1 MNVCLGTASQ
11 NTPVRKTSK
20 FGQTLLFT
28 DSPAFIYHNANKLLL
43 HSRKKATLLLSIN
56 TYVCS
61 LFKINP
67 SDCELQIKETGVS
80 ADQYSEACDSL
91 KI

>member
-1 MNVCLGTASQ
+1 M
-11 NTPVRKTSK
+11 
-20 FGQTLLFT
+20 
-28 DSPAFIYHNANKLLL
+28 DSPWRLFITMPTKLLL
-43 HSRKKATLLLSIN
+43 HSHERAILLLS
-56 TYVCS
+56 S

-80 ADQYSEACDSL
+80 ADQLFKINACDNL